1 MSALGNLVKAANW
14 DRYTSTLF
22 APADKREALFSL
34 YAFDAEVSRI
44 CDLVHDPLPGEI
56 RLQWW
61 RDVANG
67 ERSGEAAAHPLASAL
82 VRTMQAHDLPQSA
95 FDAYCEARIFDVYHD
110 VMPDRTALEAYLGAT
125 QSAIIQLAAMVLDR
139 SAASLASEAAG
150 HAGVAAGIANIIRLL
165 PVIRSKGR
173 GFVPQDILAAAGLS
187 QETLLA
193 SGDAAA
199 TKRAVEAM
207 IALADSHYS
216 KFQRLKTA
224 LPGAVLP
231 AFLPV
236 EVVPRMLRSLR
247 RNQDPGGRLVDVPA
261 LPRLWD
267 ITREALF
274 SQSRHASRLR

>member
-67 ERSGEAAAHPLASAL
+67 ERSGEAASHPLASAL
-82 VRTMQAHDLPQSA
+82 MRTMQAHDLPRSA
-95 FDAYCEARIFDVYHD
+95 FDAYCEARIFDFYHD

-125 QSAIIQLAAMVLDR
+125 QSAIIQLAAMVLDHP
-139 SAASLASEAAG
+139 SASLASEAAG
-150 HAGVAAGIANIIRLL
+150 HAGVAAGIADIIRRL
-165 PVIRSKGR
+165 PIIRSKGQ
-173 GFVPQDILAAAGLS
+173 GFVPQDILNAAGLS
-187 QETLLA
+187 QEALLA
-193 SGDAAA
+193 SGDAGA

-216 KFQRLKTA
+216 KFLKLKAA
-224 LPGAVLP
+224 LPPAVRP

-236 EVVPRMLRSLR
+236 AIVPRMLRSLG
-247 RNQDPGGRLVDVPA
+247 RNQDPGQRLVEPAA

-274 SQSRHASRLR
+274 S